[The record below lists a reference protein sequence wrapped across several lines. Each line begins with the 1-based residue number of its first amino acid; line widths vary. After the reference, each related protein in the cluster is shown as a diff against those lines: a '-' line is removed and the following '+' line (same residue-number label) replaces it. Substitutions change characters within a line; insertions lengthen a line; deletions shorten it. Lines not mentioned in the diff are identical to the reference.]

1 MSNRIKYELKEEILK
16 EIEGKLEEFQ
26 NKNNAIIEESNKII
40 EENKRIFECFL
51 QQKYQLDKLESIE
64 KVVNKCN
71 DSLVSHE
78 IRITNNKNELGVIQ
92 TKYDKIVLD
101 NLYVQGFIGPSC
113 QYKNLASYIKNSVN
127 EFSKM
132 KIENEAVKRETK
144 DFKVKL
150 DTASKNVTN
159 LIDGGV
165 LRCNNYTDNR
175 INDFHIVLENKIK
188 EIGEKNMDLRMK
200 NIHFQSKLEQQ
211 LKDLKN
217 EYEEKMLKQKE
228 EISQILNNKIE
239 HLNMNLLSLDKN
251 PKFIEMDEIK
261 TKSNQLEKDIKE
273 IKQYISKGGDMNI
286 NLYSNQEQRT
296 RRTRRKS
303 VMYENENINGIFENI
318 KNNYLNVR
326 KSISNNSNN
335 VNIVNNNNVQNSNN
349 KFGSSSKIYH
359 LENDKNNNLNE
370 ISSPRFE
377 RKDKNKQ
384 QTLSPLKSRFYNESN
399 SNIILSSNTNNNFS
413 SFANAYNANKGNKGN
428 LSYKVINNSKT
439 SNNNNEEYYNKTDI
453 NKSKS
458 IPKKF
463 NSKSNLINMK
473 DKIVSKDN
481 NYMNKI
487 KSYDNNNNNSGGN
500 SNNNSNNN
508 NNKNRSTN
516 INNEIIKNI
525 SNINHSK
532 IKNNNYNLTNPIN
545 EDSDSF
551 ISISNSSKDEDIIN
565 NTYNKTSND
574 LSAKAKLL
582 FLNKKN
588 NILSNNISN
597 MLDKKSPLNIMNK
610 SEKNKLYL
618 NKIKNLNPNMELD
631 NNDSKINSRINYNKS
646 QSNYREE
653 IVKELFTKYD
663 KGNMTIN
670 LNQIKN
676 KGNLDL
682 YNYSISPPDNKYIG
696 KAKINELYEPPFNK
710 DIFFNKNKI
719 METNNL
725 KHYYTKRNLSV
736 KPSLNMQLY
745 YGNFNMKKKEKNSK
759 VNYLSNSNINGKN
772 KHNTFGKTAYSDY
785 VNKEDLFTM
794 TSYKNKK

>member
-1 MSNRIKYELKEEILK
+1 MSNKLKEEILK
-16 EIEGKLEEFQ
+16 EIEGKLEEYQ
-26 NKNNAIIEESNKII
+26 NKNNTIIAESNKII

-51 QQKYQLDKLESIE
+51 QQKYQLDKLESLE

-78 IRITNNKNELGVIQ
+78 IRIANNKNEIGEIK

-113 QYKNLASYIKNSVN
+113 QYKNLASYIKNSVSD
-127 EFSKM
+127 FSKM
-132 KIENEAVKRETK
+132 KIENELVRRETK
-144 DFKVKL
+144 DFKIKL

-159 LIDGGV
+159 LVDGGV

-200 NIHFQSKLEQQ
+200 NIQFQSKLEQQ

-217 EYEEKMLKQKE
+217 EFEEKMLKQKE
-228 EISQILNNKIE
+228 EISQMLNNKIE
-239 HLNMNLLSLDKN
+239 HLNMNILSLDKN
-251 PKFIEMDEIK
+251 PKFIELDEIK
-261 TKSNQLEKDIKE
+261 AKSKQLEKDIKE
-273 IKQYISKGGDMNI
+273 IKQYISKGGDI
-286 NLYSNQEQRT
+286 NFNNNLDQRT
-296 RRTRRKS
+296 RRVRRKS
-303 VMYENENINGIFENI
+303 VLYENENLNGIFENI
-318 KNNYLNVR
+318 KNNYLNIR
-326 KSISNNSNN
+326 KSIPNN
-335 VNIVNNNNVQNSNN
+335 VNNINIANIVSNNAQNSNN
-349 KFGSSSKIYH
+349 KFGSSSKLYH

-370 ISSPRFE
+370 ISSPRYE
-377 RKDKNKQ
+377 RKDKNRKE
-384 QTLSPLKSRFYNESN
+384 TLSPLKSKFYNENN
-399 SNIILSSNTNNNFS
+399 SNIISNNNANNNFS

-428 LSYKVINNSKT
+428 NLSYKVLNNSKL

-458 IPKKF
+458 VPKKF

-481 NYMNKI
+481 N
-487 KSYDNNNNNSGGN
+487 NSGGN
-500 SNNNSNNN
+500 
-508 NNKNRSTN
+508 NKNRN

-551 ISISNSSKDEDIIN
+551 ISISNSSKEEDIIN

-574 LSAKAKLL
+574 LSAKTKLL

-588 NILSNNISN
+588 NIISNNINN
-597 MLDKKSPLNIMNK
+597 MLDKKLPLNIMNK
-610 SEKNKLYL
+610 SEKNNLYL
-618 NKIKNLNPNMELD
+618 NKIKTLNQNMELD
-631 NNDSKINSRINYNKS
+631 NNDSKINSRISYNKS

-682 YNYSISPPDNKYIG
+682 YNYSISPPDNKFIG

-710 DIFFNKNKI
+710 DIFFNKNNI

-725 KHYYTKRNLSV
+725 KHYYTKRNLSI

-745 YGNFNMKKKEKNSK
+745 YKNFNMKKKEKNNK
-759 VNYLSNSNINGKN
+759 ANYLSNSNINGKN
-772 KHNTFGKTAYSDY
+772 KHNIFGKTAYSDY

>member
-1 MSNRIKYELKEEILK
+1 MSNKIKEEILK

-26 NKNNAIIEESNKII
+26 NKNNTIIVESNKII

-51 QQKYQLDKLESIE
+51 QQKYQLDKLESLE

-71 DSLVSHE
+71 DTLVSHE
-78 IRITNNKNELGVIQ
+78 IRISNNKNELGVIK

-113 QYKNLASYIKNSVN
+113 QYKNLASYIKNSVSD
-127 EFSKM
+127 FSKM
-132 KIENEAVKRETK
+132 KIENELVRRETK
-144 DFKVKL
+144 DFKIKL

-159 LIDGGV
+159 LVDGGV

-200 NIHFQSKLEQQ
+200 NIQFQSKLEQQ

-228 EISQILNNKIE
+228 EISQMLNNKIE
-239 HLNMNLLSLDKN
+239 HLNMNILSLDKN

-261 TKSNQLEKDIKE
+261 AKSNQLEKDIKE
-273 IKQYISKGGDMNI
+273 IKQYISKGGDI
-286 NLYSNQEQRT
+286 NLNSNLDQRT
-296 RRTRRKS
+296 RRVRRKS
-303 VMYENENINGIFENI
+303 VLYENENLNGIFENI
-318 KNNYLNVR
+318 KNNYLNIR
-326 KSISNNSNN
+326 KSIPNN
-335 VNIVNNNNVQNSNN
+335 VNNINIANIVSNNAQNSNN
-349 KFGSSSKIYH
+349 KFGSSSQLYH

-370 ISSPRFE
+370 ISSPRYE
-377 RKDKNKQ
+377 RKDKNRKE
-384 QTLSPLKSRFYNESN
+384 TLSPLKSKFYNENN
-399 SNIILSSNTNNNFS
+399 SNIISNNNANNNFS

-428 LSYKVINNSKT
+428 LSYKVLSNSKL
-439 SNNNNEEYYNKTDI
+439 SNNNNEEYNNKTDI

-458 IPKKF
+458 VPKKF

-487 KSYDNNNNNSGGN
+487 QSYDNN
-500 SNNNSNNN
+500 
-508 NNKNRSTN
+508 KNRN
-516 INNEIIKNI
+516 INNEIIKTI

-551 ISISNSSKDEDIIN
+551 ISISNSSKEEDIIN

-574 LSAKAKLL
+574 LSAKTKLL

-588 NILSNNISN
+588 NIISNNISN
-597 MLDKKSPLNIMNK
+597 LLDKKLPLNIINK
-610 SEKNKLYL
+610 SEKNNLYL
-618 NKIKNLNPNMELD
+618 NKIKTLNQNMELD

-682 YNYSISPPDNKYIG
+682 YNYSISPPDNKFIG

-710 DIFFNKNKI
+710 DIFFNKNNI

-725 KHYYTKRNLSV
+725 KHYYTKRNLSI

-745 YGNFNMKKKEKNSK
+745 YKNFNMKKKEKNNK
-759 VNYLSNSNINGKN
+759 ANYLSNSNINGKN
-772 KHNTFGKTAYSDY
+772 KHNIFGKTAYSDY

>member
-1 MSNRIKYELKEEILK
+1 MSNKIKEEILK
-16 EIEGKLEEFQ
+16 EIEGKLEEYQ
-26 NKNNAIIEESNKII
+26 NKNNTIIAESNKII

-51 QQKYQLDKLESIE
+51 QQKYQLDKLESLE

-71 DSLVSHE
+71 DTLVSHE
-78 IRITNNKNELGVIQ
+78 IRISNNKNELGVIK

-113 QYKNLASYIKNSVN
+113 QYKNLASYIKNSVSD
-127 EFSKM
+127 FSKM
-132 KIENEAVKRETK
+132 KIENELVRRETK
-144 DFKVKL
+144 DFKIKL

-159 LIDGGV
+159 LVDGGV

-200 NIHFQSKLEQQ
+200 NIQFQSKLEQQ

-217 EYEEKMLKQKE
+217 EFEEKMLKQKE
-228 EISQILNNKIE
+228 EISQMLNNKIE
-239 HLNMNLLSLDKN
+239 HLNMNILSLDKN
-251 PKFIEMDEIK
+251 PKFIELDEIK
-261 TKSNQLEKDIKE
+261 AKSNQLEKDIKE
-273 IKQYISKGGDMNI
+273 IKQYISKGGDI
-286 NLYSNQEQRT
+286 NLNSNLDQRT
-296 RRTRRKS
+296 RRVRRKS
-303 VMYENENINGIFENI
+303 VLYENENLNGIFENI
-318 KNNYLNVR
+318 KNNYLNIR
-326 KSISNNSNN
+326 KSIPNN
-335 VNIVNNNNVQNSNN
+335 VNNINIANIVSNNAQNSNN
-349 KFGSSSKIYH
+349 KFGSSSKLYH

-370 ISSPRFE
+370 ISSPRYE
-377 RKDKNKQ
+377 RKDKNRKE
-384 QTLSPLKSRFYNESN
+384 TLSPLKSKFYNENN
-399 SNIILSSNTNNNFS
+399 SNIISNNNANNNFS

-428 LSYKVINNSKT
+428 NLSYKVLNNSKL
-439 SNNNNEEYYNKTDI
+439 SNNNNEEYNNKTDI

-458 IPKKF
+458 VPKKF

-481 NYMNKI
+481 N
-487 KSYDNNNNNSGGN
+487 NSGGN
-500 SNNNSNNN
+500 
-508 NNKNRSTN
+508 NKNRN

-551 ISISNSSKDEDIIN
+551 ISISNSSKEEDIIN

-574 LSAKAKLL
+574 LSAKTKLL

-588 NILSNNISN
+588 NIISNNISN
-597 MLDKKSPLNIMNK
+597 LLDKKLPLNIMNK
-610 SEKNKLYL
+610 SEKNNLYL
-618 NKIKNLNPNMELD
+618 NKIKTLNQNMELD
-631 NNDSKINSRINYNKS
+631 NNDSKINSRISYNKS

-682 YNYSISPPDNKYIG
+682 YNYSISPPDNKFIG

-710 DIFFNKNKI
+710 DIFFNKNNI

-725 KHYYTKRNLSV
+725 KHYYTKRNLSI

-745 YGNFNMKKKEKNSK
+745 YKNFNMKKKEKNNK
-759 VNYLSNSNINGKN
+759 ANYLSNSNINGKN
-772 KHNTFGKTAYSDY
+772 KHNIFGKTAYSDY

>member
-1 MSNRIKYELKEEILK
+1 MSNKIKEEILK
-16 EIEGKLEEFQ
+16 EIEGKLEEYQ
-26 NKNNAIIEESNKII
+26 NKNNTIIAESNKII

-51 QQKYQLDKLESIE
+51 QQKYQLDKLESLE

-71 DSLVSHE
+71 DTLVSHE
-78 IRITNNKNELGVIQ
+78 IRISNNKNELGVIK

-113 QYKNLASYIKNSVN
+113 QYKNLASYIKNSVS

-132 KIENEAVKRETK
+132 KIENELIRRESK
-144 DFKVKL
+144 DFKIKL

-159 LIDGGV
+159 LVDGGV

-175 INDFHIVLENKIK
+175 INDFHIVLENKVK

-200 NIHFQSKLEQQ
+200 NIQFQSKLEQQ

-228 EISQILNNKIE
+228 EISQMLNNKIE
-239 HLNMNLLSLDKN
+239 HLNMNILSLDKN

-261 TKSNQLEKDIKE
+261 AKSNQLEKDIKE
-273 IKQYISKGGDMNI
+273 IKQYISKGGDI
-286 NLYSNQEQRT
+286 NLNSNLDQRT
-296 RRTRRKS
+296 RRVRRKS
-303 VMYENENINGIFENI
+303 VLYENENLNGVFENI
-318 KNNYLNVR
+318 KNNYLNIR
-326 KSISNNSNN
+326 KSVSNNAYNVNN
-335 VNIVNNNNVQNSNN
+335 VNNTNIVSNNAQNSSNN
-349 KFGSSSKIYH
+349 KFDSSSKLYH
-359 LENDKNNNLNE
+359 LENDKNNNLND
-370 ISSPRFE
+370 ISSPRYE
-377 RKDKNKQ
+377 RKDKNRKE
-384 QTLSPLKSRFYNESN
+384 TLSPLKSKFYNENN
-399 SNIILSSNTNNNFS
+399 SNIISNNNANNNFS

-428 LSYKVINNSKT
+428 LSYKVLSNSKL
-439 SNNNNEEYYNKTDI
+439 SNNNNEEYNNKTDI

-458 IPKKF
+458 VPKKF

-487 KSYDNNNNNSGGN
+487 QSYDNN
-500 SNNNSNNN
+500 
-508 NNKNRSTN
+508 KNRN
-516 INNEIIKNI
+516 INNEIIKTI

-551 ISISNSSKDEDIIN
+551 ISISNSSKEEDIIN

-574 LSAKAKLL
+574 LSAKTKLL

-588 NILSNNISN
+588 NIISNNISN
-597 MLDKKSPLNIMNK
+597 LLDKKLPLNIINK
-610 SEKNKLYL
+610 SEKNNLYL
-618 NKIKNLNPNMELD
+618 NKIKNLNQNMELD

-682 YNYSISPPDNKYIG
+682 YNYSISPPDKKFIG
-696 KAKINELYEPPFNK
+696 KAKINELYEPPLNK
-710 DIFFNKNKI
+710 NIFFNKNNI

-725 KHYYTKRNLSV
+725 KHYYTKRNLSI

-745 YGNFNMKKKEKNSK
+745 YKNFNMKKKEKKNK
-759 VNYLSNSNINGKN
+759 PNYLSNSNINGKN
-772 KHNTFGKTAYSDY
+772 KHNIFGKTAYSDY

>member
-1 MSNRIKYELKEEILK
+1 MSNKIKEEILK

-26 NKNNAIIEESNKII
+26 NKNNTIIVESNKII

-51 QQKYQLDKLESIE
+51 QQKYQLDKLESLE

-78 IRITNNKNELGVIQ
+78 IRIANNKNEIGEIK

-113 QYKNLASYIKNSVN
+113 QYKNLASYIKNSVSD
-127 EFSKM
+127 FSKM
-132 KIENEAVKRETK
+132 KIENELVRRETK
-144 DFKVKL
+144 DFKIKL

-159 LIDGGV
+159 LVDGGV

-200 NIHFQSKLEQQ
+200 NIQFQSKLEQQ

-217 EYEEKMLKQKE
+217 EFEEKMLKQKE
-228 EISQILNNKIE
+228 EISQMLNNKIE
-239 HLNMNLLSLDKN
+239 HLNMNILSLDKN
-251 PKFIEMDEIK
+251 PKFIELDEIK
-261 TKSNQLEKDIKE
+261 AKSNQLEKDIKE
-273 IKQYISKGGDMNI
+273 IKQYISKGGDI
-286 NLYSNQEQRT
+286 NFNNNLDQRT
-296 RRTRRKS
+296 RRVRRKS
-303 VMYENENINGIFENI
+303 VLYENENLNGIFENI
-318 KNNYLNVR
+318 KNNYLNIR
-326 KSISNNSNN
+326 KSIPNN
-335 VNIVNNNNVQNSNN
+335 VNNINIANIVSNNAQNSNN
-349 KFGSSSKIYH
+349 KFGSSSKLYH

-370 ISSPRFE
+370 ISSPRYE
-377 RKDKNKQ
+377 RKDKNRKE
-384 QTLSPLKSRFYNESN
+384 TLSPLKSKFYNENN
-399 SNIILSSNTNNNFS
+399 SNIISNNNANNNFS

-428 LSYKVINNSKT
+428 NLSYKVLNNSKL

-458 IPKKF
+458 VPKKF

-481 NYMNKI
+481 N
-487 KSYDNNNNNSGGN
+487 NSGGN
-500 SNNNSNNN
+500 
-508 NNKNRSTN
+508 NKNRN

-551 ISISNSSKDEDIIN
+551 ISISNSSKEEDIIN

-574 LSAKAKLL
+574 LSAKTKLL

-588 NILSNNISN
+588 NIISNNINN
-597 MLDKKSPLNIMNK
+597 MLDKKLPLNIMNK
-610 SEKNKLYL
+610 SEKNNLYL
-618 NKIKNLNPNMELD
+618 NKIKTLNQNMELD
-631 NNDSKINSRINYNKS
+631 NNDSKINSRISYNKS

-682 YNYSISPPDNKYIG
+682 YNYSISPPDNKFIG

-710 DIFFNKNKI
+710 DIFFNKNNI

-725 KHYYTKRNLSV
+725 KHYYTKRNLSI

-745 YGNFNMKKKEKNSK
+745 YKNFNMKKKEKNNK
-759 VNYLSNSNINGKN
+759 ANYLSNSNINGKN
-772 KHNTFGKTAYSDY
+772 KHNIFGKTAYSDY

>member
-1 MSNRIKYELKEEILK
+1 MSNKIKEEILK

-26 NKNNAIIEESNKII
+26 NKNNTIIVESNKII

-51 QQKYQLDKLESIE
+51 QQKYQLDKLESLE

-78 IRITNNKNELGVIQ
+78 IRIANNKNEIGEIK

-113 QYKNLASYIKNSVN
+113 QYKNLASYIKNSVSD
-127 EFSKM
+127 FSKM
-132 KIENEAVKRETK
+132 KIENELVRRETK
-144 DFKVKL
+144 DFKIKL

-159 LIDGGV
+159 LVDGGV

-200 NIHFQSKLEQQ
+200 NIQFQSKLEQQ

-217 EYEEKMLKQKE
+217 EFEEKMLKQKE
-228 EISQILNNKIE
+228 EISQMLNNKIE
-239 HLNMNLLSLDKN
+239 HLNMNILSLDKN
-251 PKFIEMDEIK
+251 PKFIELDEIK
-261 TKSNQLEKDIKE
+261 AKSNQLEKDIKE
-273 IKQYISKGGDMNI
+273 IKQYISKGGDI
-286 NLYSNQEQRT
+286 NFNNNLDQRT
-296 RRTRRKS
+296 RRVRRKS
-303 VMYENENINGIFENI
+303 VLYENENLNGIFENI
-318 KNNYLNVR
+318 KNNYLNIR
-326 KSISNNSNN
+326 KSIPNN
-335 VNIVNNNNVQNSNN
+335 VNNINIANIVSNNAQNSNN
-349 KFGSSSKIYH
+349 KFGSSSKLYH

-370 ISSPRFE
+370 ISSPRYE
-377 RKDKNKQ
+377 RKDKNRKE
-384 QTLSPLKSRFYNESN
+384 TLSPLKSKFYNENN
-399 SNIILSSNTNNNFS
+399 SNIISNNNANNNFS
-413 SFANAYNANKGNKGN
+413 SFANAYNANKGNKVN
-428 LSYKVINNSKT
+428 LSYKVLSNSKL

-458 IPKKF
+458 VPKKF

-481 NYMNKI
+481 N
-487 KSYDNNNNNSGGN
+487 NSGGN
-500 SNNNSNNN
+500 
-508 NNKNRSTN
+508 NKNRN

-551 ISISNSSKDEDIIN
+551 ISISNSSKEEDIIN

-574 LSAKAKLL
+574 LSAKTKLL

-588 NILSNNISN
+588 NIISNNISN
-597 MLDKKSPLNIMNK
+597 LLDKKLPLNIINK
-610 SEKNKLYL
+610 SEKNNLYL
-618 NKIKNLNPNMELD
+618 NKIKTLNQNMELD

-682 YNYSISPPDNKYIG
+682 YNYSISPPDNKFIG
-696 KAKINELYEPPFNK
+696 KAKINELYEPPLNK
-710 DIFFNKNKI
+710 NIFFNKNNI

-725 KHYYTKRNLSV
+725 KHYYTKRNLSI

-745 YGNFNMKKKEKNSK
+745 YKNFNMKKKEKNNK
-759 VNYLSNSNINGKN
+759 ANYLSNSNINGKN
-772 KHNTFGKTAYSDY
+772 KHNIFGKTAYSDY

>member
-1 MSNRIKYELKEEILK
+1 MSNKIKDELKEEILK

-26 NKNNAIIEESNKII
+26 NKNNTIIAESNKII

-51 QQKYQLDKLESIE
+51 QQKYQLDKLESLE

-71 DSLVSHE
+71 DTLVSHE
-78 IRITNNKNELGVIQ
+78 IRISNNKNELGVIK

-113 QYKNLASYIKNSVN
+113 QYKNLASYIKNSVS

-132 KIENEAVKRETK
+132 KIENELIRRESK
-144 DFKVKL
+144 DFKIKL

-159 LIDGGV
+159 LVDGGV

-200 NIHFQSKLEQQ
+200 NIQFQSKLEQQ

-228 EISQILNNKIE
+228 EISQMLNNKIE
-239 HLNMNLLSLDKN
+239 YLNMNILSLDKN

-261 TKSNQLEKDIKE
+261 AKSNQLEKDIKE
-273 IKQYISKGGDMNI
+273 IKQYISKGGDI
-286 NLYSNQEQRT
+286 NLNSNLDQRT
-296 RRTRRKS
+296 RRVRRKS
-303 VMYENENINGIFENI
+303 VLYENENLNGIFENI
-318 KNNYLNVR
+318 KNNYLNIR
-326 KSISNNSNN
+326 KSIPNN
-335 VNIVNNNNVQNSNN
+335 VNNINIANIVSNNAQNSNN
-349 KFGSSSKIYH
+349 KFGSSSQLYH

-370 ISSPRFE
+370 ISSPRYE
-377 RKDKNKQ
+377 RKDKNRKE
-384 QTLSPLKSRFYNESN
+384 TLSPLKSKFYNENN
-399 SNIILSSNTNNNFS
+399 SNIISNNNANNNFS

-428 LSYKVINNSKT
+428 LSYKVLSNSKL

-458 IPKKF
+458 VPKKF

-481 NYMNKI
+481 N
-487 KSYDNNNNNSGGN
+487 NSGGN
-500 SNNNSNNN
+500 
-508 NNKNRSTN
+508 NKNRN

-551 ISISNSSKDEDIIN
+551 ISISNSSKEEDIIN

-574 LSAKAKLL
+574 LSAKTKLL

-588 NILSNNISN
+588 NIISNNISN
-597 MLDKKSPLNIMNK
+597 LLDKKLPLNIINK
-610 SEKNKLYL
+610 SEKNNLYL
-618 NKIKNLNPNMELD
+618 NKIKNLNQNMELD
-631 NNDSKINSRINYNKS
+631 NNDSKINSRISYNKS

-682 YNYSISPPDNKYIG
+682 YNYSISPPDNKFIG
-696 KAKINELYEPPFNK
+696 KAKINELYEPPLNK
-710 DIFFNKNKI
+710 NIFFNKNNI

-725 KHYYTKRNLSV
+725 KHYYTKRNLSI

-745 YGNFNMKKKEKNSK
+745 YKNFNMKKKEKNNK
-759 VNYLSNSNINGKN
+759 ANYLSNSNINGKN
-772 KHNTFGKTAYSDY
+772 KHNIFGKTAYSDY

>member
-1 MSNRIKYELKEEILK
+1 MSNKLKEEILK

-26 NKNNAIIEESNKII
+26 NKNNTIIVESNKII

-51 QQKYQLDKLESIE
+51 QQKYQLDKLESLE

-78 IRITNNKNELGVIQ
+78 IRIANNKNEIGEIK

-113 QYKNLASYIKNSVN
+113 QYKNLASYIKNSVSD
-127 EFSKM
+127 FSKM
-132 KIENEAVKRETK
+132 KIENELVRRETK
-144 DFKVKL
+144 DFKIKL

-159 LIDGGV
+159 LVDGGV

-200 NIHFQSKLEQQ
+200 NIQFQSKLEQQ

-217 EYEEKMLKQKE
+217 EFEEKMLKQKE
-228 EISQILNNKIE
+228 EISQMLNNKIE
-239 HLNMNLLSLDKN
+239 HLNMNILSLDKN
-251 PKFIEMDEIK
+251 PKFIELDEIK
-261 TKSNQLEKDIKE
+261 AKSNQLEKDIKE
-273 IKQYISKGGDMNI
+273 IKQYISKGGDI
-286 NLYSNQEQRT
+286 NFNNNLDQRT
-296 RRTRRKS
+296 RRVRRKS
-303 VMYENENINGIFENI
+303 VLYENENLNGIFENI
-318 KNNYLNVR
+318 KNNYLNIR
-326 KSISNNSNN
+326 KSIPNN
-335 VNIVNNNNVQNSNN
+335 VNNINIANIVSNNAQNSNN
-349 KFGSSSKIYH
+349 KFGSSSQLYH

-370 ISSPRFE
+370 ISSPRYE
-377 RKDKNKQ
+377 RKDKNRKE
-384 QTLSPLKSRFYNESN
+384 TLSPLKSKFYNENN
-399 SNIILSSNTNNNFS
+399 SNIISNNNANNNFS

-428 LSYKVINNSKT
+428 NLSYKVLNNSKL

-458 IPKKF
+458 VPKKF

-481 NYMNKI
+481 N
-487 KSYDNNNNNSGGN
+487 NSGGN
-500 SNNNSNNN
+500 
-508 NNKNRSTN
+508 NKNRN

-551 ISISNSSKDEDIIN
+551 ISISNSSKEEDIIN

-574 LSAKAKLL
+574 LSAKTKLL

-588 NILSNNISN
+588 NIISNNINN
-597 MLDKKSPLNIMNK
+597 MLDKKLPLNIMNK
-610 SEKNKLYL
+610 SEKNNLYL
-618 NKIKNLNPNMELD
+618 NKIKTLNQNMELD
-631 NNDSKINSRINYNKS
+631 NNDSKINSRISYNKS

-682 YNYSISPPDNKYIG
+682 YNYSISPPDNKFIG

-710 DIFFNKNKI
+710 DIFFNKNNI

-725 KHYYTKRNLSV
+725 KHYYTKRNLSI

-745 YGNFNMKKKEKNSK
+745 YKNFNMKKKEKNNK
-759 VNYLSNSNINGKN
+759 ANYLSNSNINGKN
-772 KHNTFGKTAYSDY
+772 KHNIFGKTAYSDY